1 MSVVNYLKKA
11 SSLSDRKDNVKYEI
25 ELYVRRMN
33 KPSENIYLVI
43 KGVEVLKV
51 IKNSWSEIDYTFIRE
66 VVIVES

>member
-1 MSVVNYLKKA
+1 
-11 SSLSDRKDNVKYEI
+11 
-25 ELYVRRMN
+25 MN

>member
-1 MSVVNYLKKA
+1 
-11 SSLSDRKDNVKYEI
+11 
-25 ELYVRRMN
+25 MN
-33 KPSENIYLVI
+33 KPSENVYLVI